1 MKELNYKPCNANT
14 MKIKHAKRKQTLSRV
29 LLFVFVLFAGIGIA
43 NADFSKMDKGAA
55 IGSGISLATVL
66 PFMVSGKFKELK
78 GEELDTFL
86 KEAQPEDVAKYYDEL
101 NKMKKEA
108 LDKAIESKASKED
121 LDKLKQELA
130 ESFNESTKALR
141 DAIKAQ
147 GLAMQKIIDGMP
159 NGGEKTSLKAEVDK
173 FIKDNHDEIKRIK
186 KAGQGF
192 IEMKVVG
199 SITTG
204 SAAVPDGIPA
214 LQGVQVAPPNNVN
227 FRGVIIDGLVTTIPT
242 SQASYAYT
250 ETIPKDGD
258 YTFLAEGGTK
268 QEIDFKIETRYAA
281 PKKLAAYEKLTE
293 EAVTDIPNLQAIAY
307 NFLLQ
312 KHNLKREN
320 GILFGDGTGDNLK
333 GATVYG
339 RVFSAGDLANAVVA
353 PNFMDVV
360 NAAIT
365 DIFTTHNYT
374 DEMPYMA
381 NLVMINPA
389 DFYIELVSAKNSFG
403 MPLYPQA
410 SLFNRVTIGGAT
422 IIPYM
427 DIPAGKIFVA
437 DMSKYNITNYVG
449 YTVRIGWVNDDFIKN
464 QFVILG
470 ESRLHGFVKKL
481 DEVAFLYDDIATIKT
496 AIEKV

>member
-14 MKIKHAKRKQTLSRV
+14 MKIKHAKRKQTLARMI
-29 LLFVFVLFAGIGIA
+29 LFVFVLFAGFGLSA
-43 NADFSKMDKGAA
+43 TDGKSSVLAA
-55 IGSGISLATVL
+55 GISLATL
-66 PFMVSGKFKELK
+66 PVFMVGGKFKELQ
-78 GEELDTFL
+78 GEDLTTFL

-108 LDKAIESKASKED
+108 LDKAIAAMATKEEIAA
-121 LDKLKQELA
+121 LKQELA
-130 ESFNESTKALR
+130 ESFNQSTKALK
-141 DAIKAQ
+141 DAIQAQ
-147 GLAMQKIIDGMP
+147 GLAMQKIVEGMP
-159 NGGEKTSLKAEVDK
+159 NGHNKNTVKAQIDK
-173 FIKDNHDEIKRIK
+173 FIEDNFDEIKRIK

-192 IEMKVVG
+192 IELKVVG

-204 SAAVPDGIPA
+204 SASVPDGIPT

-227 FRGVIIDGLVTTIPT
+227 FRSTIIDGLVTTFPT
-242 SQASYAYT
+242 NQASYAYT
-250 ETIPKDGD
+250 ESIPKDGD

-268 QEIDFKIETRYAA
+268 QEIDFKVETRYAA

-293 EAVTDIPNLQAIAY
+293 EAVTDIPNLQSIAY
-307 NFLLQ
+307 DYLRR
-312 KHNLKREN
+312 KHDLKREN

-339 RVFSAGDLANAVVA
+339 RAFSAGDLANMVVD

-365 DIFTTHNYT
+365 DIFTTHNYQ

-381 NLVMINPA
+381 NIVMINPA

-437 DMSKYNITNYVG
+437 DLSRYNITNYVG

-481 DEVAFLYDDIATIKT
+481 DEVAFLYDDIATIKA